1 MLRKV
6 VVLLEENQADFIDT
20 LKQARNNEIDFEV
33 NLEVF
38 NGPLNL
44 LLFVIEKNEIDVL
57 DISIINIIKDYL
69 LFLDS
74 QNSID
79 TQELSN
85 FLLLASRI
93 MLIKSRSL
101 LPDELLNQ
109 LDSDEGHEHDADLD
123 NLSSALNEIKN
134 YQDIIQE
141 LKELEYTGQS
151 HIRENI
157 FEKVSN
163 FEDSLDGVSLEA
175 LSVLFNQAVERIKL
189 NQDTNNNAMGL
200 NEKISFTDRIGVLT
214 NRLNANK
221 SVNFFDYI
229 SQASSLEQII
239 VDFLCILTLIKIG
252 YVNVFQ
258 DNKFGPILINKL
270 DGVDEKILSSI
281 VNEF

>member
-1 MLRKV
+1 M
-6 VVLLEENQADFIDT
+6 LLEENQADFINT

-44 LLFVIEKNEIDVL
+44 LLFVIEKNEIDIL
-57 DISIINIIKDYL
+57 DIAIIEIIKDYL
-69 LFLDS
+69 LFLDL

-79 TQELSN
+79 AQELSN

-109 LDSDEGHEHDADLD
+109 LDNDQDQEHDEDLD

-221 SVNFFDYI
+221 SIDFFDYI
-229 SQASSLEQII
+229 SLASSLEQII
-239 VDFLCILTLIKIG
+239 VDFLCILTLIKVG

-270 DGVDEKILSSI
+270 DGVDETILSSI
-281 VNEF
+281 VNEI

>member
-1 MLRKV
+1 M
-6 VVLLEENQADFIDT
+6 LLEENQADFIDT

-33 NLEVF
+33 SLEVF

-69 LFLDS
+69 LFLDL
-74 QNSID
+74 QNNID
-79 TQELSN
+79 AQELSS

-109 LDSDEGHEHDADLD
+109 LDNDEDHEYDTDLD

-189 NQDTNNNAMGL
+189 NQNTNNNAMGL

-221 SVNFFDYI
+221 TVNFFDYI

>member
-1 MLRKV
+1 M
-6 VVLLEENQADFIDT
+6 LLEENQADFINT

-44 LLFVIEKNEIDVL
+44 LLFVIEKNEIDIL
-57 DISIINIIKDYL
+57 DIAIIDIIKDYL
-69 LFLDS
+69 LFLDL

-79 TQELSN
+79 AQELSN

-109 LDSDEGHEHDADLD
+109 LDNDQDHEHDEDLD

-214 NRLNANK
+214 NRLNTNK
-221 SVNFFDYI
+221 SIDFFDYI

-239 VDFLCILTLIKIG
+239 VDFLCILTLIKVG

-270 DGVDEKILSSI
+270 DGVDETILSSI

>member
-1 MLRKV
+1 M
-6 VVLLEENQADFIDT
+6 LLEENQADFIDT

-69 LFLDS
+69 LFLDL

-79 TQELSN
+79 AQELSS

-109 LDSDEGHEHDADLD
+109 LDSDEDHEHDADLD

-189 NQDTNNNAMGL
+189 NQNTNNNAMGL

-221 SVNFFDYI
+221 TVNFFDYI

>member
-1 MLRKV
+1 M
-6 VVLLEENQADFIDT
+6 LLEENQADFIDT

-200 NEKISFTDRIGVLT
+200 NEKISFTDRIGALT
-214 NRLNANK
+214 ERLKKNK
-221 SVNFFDYI
+221 SVDFFDYI

-239 VDFLCILTLIKIG
+239 VDFLCILTLIKVG
-252 YVNVFQ
+252 YVNVLQ
-258 DNKFGPILINKL
+258 DSKFGPILIQKL
-270 DGVDEKILSSI
+270 DGVNEKTLSSI

>member
-1 MLRKV
+1 
-6 VVLLEENQADFIDT
+6 VLLEENQADFINT

-44 LLFVIEKNEIDVL
+44 LLFVIEKNEIDIL
-57 DISIINIIKDYL
+57 DIAIIEIIKDYL
-69 LFLDS
+69 LFLDL

-79 TQELSN
+79 AQELSN

-109 LDSDEGHEHDADLD
+109 LDNDQDQEHDEDLD

-221 SVNFFDYI
+221 SIDFFDYI
-229 SQASSLEQII
+229 SLASSLEQII
-239 VDFLCILTLIKIG
+239 VDFLCILTLIKVG

-270 DGVDEKILSSI
+270 DGVDETILSSI

>member
-1 MLRKV
+1 M
-6 VVLLEENQADFIDT
+6 
-20 LKQARNNEIDFEV
+20 
-33 NLEVF
+33 
-38 NGPLNL
+38 
-44 LLFVIEKNEIDVL
+44 IEKNEIDIL
-57 DISIINIIKDYL
+57 DIAIIDIIKDYL
-69 LFLDS
+69 LFLDL

-79 TQELSN
+79 AQELSN

-109 LDSDEGHEHDADLD
+109 LDNDQDHEHDEDLD

-214 NRLNANK
+214 NRLNTNK
-221 SVNFFDYI
+221 SIDFFDYI

-239 VDFLCILTLIKIG
+239 VDFLCILTLIKVG

-270 DGVDEKILSSI
+270 DGVDETILSSI

>member
-1 MLRKV
+1 M
-6 VVLLEENQADFIDT
+6 LLEENQADFIDT

-44 LLFVIEKNEIDVL
+44 LLFVIEKNEIDIL
-57 DISIINIIKDYL
+57 DIAIIEIIKDYL
-69 LFLDS
+69 LFLDL

-79 TQELSN
+79 AQELSN

-109 LDSDEGHEHDADLD
+109 LDNDQDQEHDEDLD

-221 SVNFFDYI
+221 SIDFFDYI
-229 SQASSLEQII
+229 SLASSLEQII
-239 VDFLCILTLIKIG
+239 VDFLCILTLIKVG

-270 DGVDEKILSSI
+270 DGVDETILSSI

>member
-1 MLRKV
+1 
-6 VVLLEENQADFIDT
+6 VLLEENQADFIDT

>member
-1 MLRKV
+1 M
-6 VVLLEENQADFIDT
+6 LLEENQADFINT
-20 LKQARNNEIDFEV
+20 LKQARNNEINFEV

-44 LLFVIEKNEIDVL
+44 LLFVIEKNEIDIL
-57 DISIINIIKDYL
+57 DIAIIEIIKDYL
-69 LFLDS
+69 LFLDL

-79 TQELSN
+79 AQELSN

-109 LDSDEGHEHDADLD
+109 LDNDQDHEYDEDLD

-189 NQDTNNNAMGL
+189 NQDTSNNAMGL

-221 SVNFFDYI
+221 SIDFFDYI
-229 SQASSLEQII
+229 SLASSLEQII
-239 VDFLCILTLIKIG
+239 VDFLCILTLIKVG

-270 DGVDEKILSSI
+270 DGVDETILSSI

>member
-1 MLRKV
+1 M
-6 VVLLEENQADFIDT
+6 LLEENQADFINT

-44 LLFVIEKNEIDVL
+44 LLFVIEKNEIDIL
-57 DISIINIIKDYL
+57 DIAIIEIIKDYL
-69 LFLDS
+69 LFLDL

-79 TQELSN
+79 AQELSN

-109 LDSDEGHEHDADLD
+109 LDNDQDQEHDEDLD

-221 SVNFFDYI
+221 SIDFFDYI
-229 SQASSLEQII
+229 SLASSLEQII
-239 VDFLCILTLIKIG
+239 VDFLCILTLIKVG

-270 DGVDEKILSSI
+270 DSVDETILSSI

>member
-1 MLRKV
+1 M
-6 VVLLEENQADFIDT
+6 LLEENQADFIDT

-33 NLEVF
+33 SLEVF

-69 LFLDS
+69 LFLDL
-74 QNSID
+74 QNNID
-79 TQELSN
+79 AQELSS

-109 LDSDEGHEHDADLD
+109 LDNDEDHEYDTDLD

-175 LSVLFNQAVERIKL
+175 LSVLFNQAVERIKI
-189 NQDTNNNAMGL
+189 NQNTNNNAMGL

-221 SVNFFDYI
+221 TVNFFDYI

>member
-1 MLRKV
+1 
-6 VVLLEENQADFIDT
+6 
-20 LKQARNNEIDFEV
+20 
-33 NLEVF
+33 
-38 NGPLNL
+38 
-44 LLFVIEKNEIDVL
+44 
-57 DISIINIIKDYL
+57 
-69 LFLDS
+69 
-74 QNSID
+74 
-79 TQELSN
+79 
-85 FLLLASRI
+85 

-109 LDSDEGHEHDADLD
+109 LDNDQDHEYDEDLD

-189 NQDTNNNAMGL
+189 NQDTSNNAMGL

-221 SVNFFDYI
+221 SIDFFDYI
-229 SQASSLEQII
+229 SLASSLEQII
-239 VDFLCILTLIKIG
+239 VDFLCILTLIKVG

-270 DGVDEKILSSI
+270 DGVDETILSSI

>member
-1 MLRKV
+1 
-6 VVLLEENQADFIDT
+6 VLLEENQADFIDT

-44 LLFVIEKNEIDVL
+44 LLFVIEKNEVNVL

-74 QNSID
+74 QNSVD
-79 TQELSN
+79 VNELSN

-93 MLIKSRSL
+93 MLIKSRNL
-101 LPDELLNQ
+101 LPDEFLNQ
-109 LDSDEGHEHDADLD
+109 LDSDEDFNNDESLD
-123 NLSSALNEIKN
+123 HLSSALNEIKN
-134 YQDIIQE
+134 YQDIIKE

-151 HIRENI
+151 HIRENV

-189 NQDTNNNAMGL
+189 NQHSNNTAMGL
-200 NEKISFTDRIGVLT
+200 NEKISFTDRIGALT
-214 NRLNANK
+214 KTLNTNQ
-221 SVNFFDYI
+221 SIDFFDYI

-239 VDFLCILTLIKIG
+239 VDFLCILTLIKVG
-252 YVNVFQ
+252 YVNVLQ

-270 DGVDEKILSSI
+270 DGVNENILSSI

>member
-1 MLRKV
+1 M
-6 VVLLEENQADFIDT
+6 LLEENQADFINT

-44 LLFVIEKNEIDVL
+44 LLFVIEKNEIDIL
-57 DISIINIIKDYL
+57 DIAIIEIIKDYL
-69 LFLDS
+69 LFLDL

-79 TQELSN
+79 AQELSN

-109 LDSDEGHEHDADLD
+109 LDNDQDQEHDEDLD

-214 NRLNANK
+214 NRLNTNK
-221 SVNFFDYI
+221 SIDFFDYI
-229 SQASSLEQII
+229 SLASSLEQII
-239 VDFLCILTLIKIG
+239 VDFLCILTLIKVG

-270 DGVDEKILSSI
+270 DGVDETILSSI

>member
-1 MLRKV
+1 M
-6 VVLLEENQADFIDT
+6 LLEENQADFINT

-44 LLFVIEKNEIDVL
+44 LLFVIEKNEIDIL
-57 DISIINIIKDYL
+57 DIAIIEIIKDYL
-69 LFLDS
+69 LFLDL

-79 TQELSN
+79 AQELSN

-109 LDSDEGHEHDADLD
+109 LDNDQDHEYDEDLD

-189 NQDTNNNAMGL
+189 NQDTSNNAMGL

-221 SVNFFDYI
+221 SIDFFDYI
-229 SQASSLEQII
+229 SLASSLEQII
-239 VDFLCILTLIKIG
+239 VDFLCILTLIKVG

-270 DGVDEKILSSI
+270 DGVDETILSSI

>member
-1 MLRKV
+1 M
-6 VVLLEENQADFIDT
+6 LLEENQADFIDT

-44 LLFVIEKNEIDVL
+44 LLFVIEKNEIDIL
-57 DISIINIIKDYL
+57 DIAIIEIIKDYL
-69 LFLDS
+69 LFLDL

-79 TQELSN
+79 AQELSN

-109 LDSDEGHEHDADLD
+109 LDNDEDHEYDTDLD

-175 LSVLFNQAVERIKL
+175 LSVLFNQAVERIKI
-189 NQDTNNNAMGL
+189 NQNTNNNAMGL

-221 SVNFFDYI
+221 TVNFFDYI

>member
-1 MLRKV
+1 
-6 VVLLEENQADFIDT
+6 VLLEENQADFIDT

-33 NLEVF
+33 SLEVF

-69 LFLDS
+69 LFLDL
-74 QNSID
+74 QNNID
-79 TQELSN
+79 AQELSS

-109 LDSDEGHEHDADLD
+109 LDNDEDHEYDTDLD

-189 NQDTNNNAMGL
+189 NQNTNNNAMGL

-221 SVNFFDYI
+221 TVNFFDYI

>member
-1 MLRKV
+1 M
-6 VVLLEENQADFIDT
+6 LLEENQADFIDT

-44 LLFVIEKNEIDVL
+44 LLFVIEKNEVNVL

-74 QNSID
+74 QNSVD
-79 TQELSN
+79 VNELSN

-93 MLIKSRSL
+93 MLIKSRNL
-101 LPDELLNQ
+101 LPDEFLNQ
-109 LDSDEGHEHDADLD
+109 LDSDEDFNNDESLD
-123 NLSSALNEIKN
+123 HLSSALNEIKN
-134 YQDIIQE
+134 YQDIIKE

-151 HIRENI
+151 HIRENV

-189 NQDTNNNAMGL
+189 NQHSNNTAMGL
-200 NEKISFTDRIGVLT
+200 NEKISFTDRIGALT
-214 NRLNANK
+214 NKLNTNQ
-221 SVNFFDYI
+221 SIDFFDYI

-239 VDFLCILTLIKIG
+239 VDFLCILTLIKVG
-252 YVNVFQ
+252 YVNVLQ

-270 DGVDEKILSSI
+270 DGVNENILSSI

>member
-1 MLRKV
+1 M
-6 VVLLEENQADFIDT
+6 LLEENQADFINT

-44 LLFVIEKNEIDVL
+44 LLFVIEKNEVNVL

-74 QNSID
+74 KNSVD
-79 TQELSN
+79 AYELSN

-93 MLIKSRSL
+93 MLIKSRNL
-101 LPDELLNQ
+101 LPDEFLNQ
-109 LDSDEGHEHDADLD
+109 LDSDEDFNDDESLD

-134 YQDIIQE
+134 YQDIIKE

-189 NQDTNNNAMGL
+189 NQNSTNNAMGL
-200 NEKISFTDRIGVLT
+200 NEKISFTDRIGALT
-214 NRLNANK
+214 NTLNTNQ
-221 SVNFFDYI
+221 SIDFFDYI

-239 VDFLCILTLIKIG
+239 VDFLCILTLIKVG
-252 YVNVFQ
+252 YVNVLQ

-270 DGVDEKILSSI
+270 DGVNENVLSSI

>member
-1 MLRKV
+1 MPKITV
-6 VVLLEENQADFIDT
+6 N
-20 LKQARNNEIDFEV
+20 NNEIDFEV

-44 LLFVIEKNEIDVL
+44 LLFVIEKNEVNVL

-74 QNSID
+74 KNSVD
-79 TQELSN
+79 AYELSN

-93 MLIKSRSL
+93 MLIKSRNL
-101 LPDELLNQ
+101 LPDEFLNQ
-109 LDSDEGHEHDADLD
+109 LDSDEDFNDDESLD

-134 YQDIIQE
+134 YQDIIKE

-189 NQDTNNNAMGL
+189 NQNSTNNAMGL
-200 NEKISFTDRIGVLT
+200 NEKISFTDRIGALT
-214 NRLNANK
+214 NTLNTNQ
-221 SVNFFDYI
+221 SIDFFDYI

-239 VDFLCILTLIKIG
+239 VDFLCILTLIKVG
-252 YVNVFQ
+252 YVNVLQ

-270 DGVDEKILSSI
+270 DGVNENVLSSI

>member
-1 MLRKV
+1 
-6 VVLLEENQADFIDT
+6 VLLEENQADFINT
-20 LKQARNNEIDFEV
+20 LKQARNNEINFEV

-44 LLFVIEKNEIDVL
+44 LLFVIEKNEIDIL
-57 DISIINIIKDYL
+57 DIAIIEIIKDYL
-69 LFLDS
+69 LFLDL

-79 TQELSN
+79 AQELSN

-109 LDSDEGHEHDADLD
+109 LDNDQDHEYDEDLD

-189 NQDTNNNAMGL
+189 NQDTSNNAMGL

-221 SVNFFDYI
+221 SIDFFDYI
-229 SQASSLEQII
+229 SLASSLEQII
-239 VDFLCILTLIKIG
+239 VDFLCILTLIKVG

-270 DGVDEKILSSI
+270 DGVDETILSSI

>member
-1 MLRKV
+1 M
-6 VVLLEENQADFIDT
+6 LLEENQADFINT
-20 LKQARNNEIDFEV
+20 LKQARNNEINFEV

-44 LLFVIEKNEIDVL
+44 LLFVIEKNEIDIL
-57 DISIINIIKDYL
+57 DIAIIEIIKDYL
-69 LFLDS
+69 LFLDL

-79 TQELSN
+79 AQELSN

-109 LDSDEGHEHDADLD
+109 LDNDQDHEYDEDLD

-189 NQDTNNNAMGL
+189 NQDTSNNAMGL

-214 NRLNANK
+214 NRLSANK
-221 SVNFFDYI
+221 TVNFFDYI

-270 DGVDEKILSSI
+270 DGVDETILSSI

>member
-1 MLRKV
+1 M
-6 VVLLEENQADFIDT
+6 LLEENQADFIDT

-141 LKELEYTGQS
+141 LKEL
-151 HIRENI
+151 
-157 FEKVSN
+157 KVACR
-163 FEDSLDGVSLEA
+163 F
-175 LSVLFNQAVERIKL
+175 
-189 NQDTNNNAMGL
+189 
-200 NEKISFTDRIGVLT
+200 
-214 NRLNANK
+214 
-221 SVNFFDYI
+221 
-229 SQASSLEQII
+229 
-239 VDFLCILTLIKIG
+239 
-252 YVNVFQ
+252 
-258 DNKFGPILINKL
+258 
-270 DGVDEKILSSI
+270 
-281 VNEF
+281 

>member
-1 MLRKV
+1 M
-6 VVLLEENQADFIDT
+6 LLEENQADFIDT
-20 LKQARNNEIDFEV
+20 LKQALNNEIDLEV
-33 NLEVF
+33 SIEVF

-44 LLFVIEKNEIDVL
+44 LLFVIEKNEIDIL
-57 DISIINIIKDYL
+57 DIAIIEIIKDYL
-69 LFLDS
+69 LFLDL

-79 TQELSN
+79 AQELSN

-109 LDSDEGHEHDADLD
+109 LDNDQDQEHDEDLD

-221 SVNFFDYI
+221 SIDFFDYI
-229 SQASSLEQII
+229 SLASSLEQII
-239 VDFLCILTLIKIG
+239 VDFLCILTLIKVG

-270 DGVDEKILSSI
+270 DGVDETILSSI

>member
-1 MLRKV
+1 M
-6 VVLLEENQADFIDT
+6 LLEENQADFIDT

-44 LLFVIEKNEIDVL
+44 LLFVIEKNEVNVL

-74 QNSID
+74 QNSVD
-79 TQELSN
+79 VNELSN

-93 MLIKSRSL
+93 MLIKSRNL
-101 LPDELLNQ
+101 LPDEFLNQ
-109 LDSDEGHEHDADLD
+109 LDSDEDFNNDESLD
-123 NLSSALNEIKN
+123 HLSSALNEIKN
-134 YQDIIQE
+134 YQDIIKE

-151 HIRENI
+151 HIRENV

-189 NQDTNNNAMGL
+189 NQHSNNTAMGL
-200 NEKISFTDRIGVLT
+200 NEKISFTDRIGALT
-214 NRLNANK
+214 KTLNTNQ
-221 SVNFFDYI
+221 SIDFFDYI

-239 VDFLCILTLIKIG
+239 VDFLCILTLIKVG
-252 YVNVFQ
+252 YVNVLQ

-270 DGVDEKILSSI
+270 DGVNENILSSI

>member
-1 MLRKV
+1 M
-6 VVLLEENQADFIDT
+6 LLEENQADFIDT

-33 NLEVF
+33 SLEVF

-69 LFLDS
+69 LFLDL
-74 QNSID
+74 QNNID
-79 TQELSN
+79 AQELSS

-109 LDSDEGHEHDADLD
+109 LDNDEDHEYDTDLD

-221 SVNFFDYI
+221 TVNFFDYI

>member
-1 MLRKV
+1 M
-6 VVLLEENQADFIDT
+6 LLEENQADFINT

-69 LFLDS
+69 LFLDL
-74 QNSID
+74 QNNID
-79 TQELSN
+79 AQELSS

-109 LDSDEGHEHDADLD
+109 LDNDEDHEYDTDLD

-221 SVNFFDYI
+221 SIDFFDYI
-229 SQASSLEQII
+229 SLASSLEQII
-239 VDFLCILTLIKIG
+239 VDFLCILTLIKVG

-270 DGVDEKILSSI
+270 DSVDETILSSI